1 MKILQ
6 VGLGNNPGGME
17 AFVMNYF
24 RELAKQGITFDFVCM
39 YHKIAYEEEIRQLL
53 THRERAEGDNTSI
66 GVENVLSRLK
76 LNFGSRYGIRMES
89 QPGQYTK
96 TILTI
101 PLMNE
106 RDG

>member
-39 YHKIAYEEEIRQLL
+39 YHKIAYEEEIRQLGGRVFYVPNVKKDYL
-53 THRERAEGDNTSI
+53 IGTLKVVREYIYGEIILMLRL
-66 GVENVLSRLK
+66 ENRINIFLFK
-76 LNFGSRYGIRMES
+76 L
-89 QPGQYTK
+89 
-96 TILTI
+96 
-101 PLMNE
+101 
-106 RDG
+106 

>member
-39 YHKIAYEEEIRQLL
+39 YHKIAYEEEIRQLGGRVFYVPNVKKDYFGYVKAFL
-53 THRERAEGDNTSI
+53 ELLQREQYDIIHVNM
-66 GVENVLSRLK
+66 LSAANIVPLRLAKK
-76 LNFGSRYGIRMES
+76 LGLA
-89 QPGQYTK
+89 K
-96 TILTI
+96 
-101 PLMNE
+101 
-106 RDG
+106 